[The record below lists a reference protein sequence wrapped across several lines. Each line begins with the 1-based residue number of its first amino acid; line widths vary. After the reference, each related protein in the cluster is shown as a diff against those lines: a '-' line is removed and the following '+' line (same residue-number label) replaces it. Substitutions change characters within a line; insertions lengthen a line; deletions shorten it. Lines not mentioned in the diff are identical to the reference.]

1 MNLGTILGRA
11 VGIGGGISTDA
22 ARQLFGGV
30 LESVLRATSAAAAQ
44 GVLRKAMRQELRSP
58 EGSKKFAAIAGQLQ
72 AACNANDADKAGD
85 ALAAILGEILN
96 D

>member
-11 VGIGGGISTDA
+11 VGIGGGISTGA
-22 ARQLFGGV
+22 AKELFGGV

-44 GVLRKAMRQELRSP
+44 GVLRKAMKQELKKA
-58 EGSKKFAAIAGQLQ
+58 EVGAKFASLGSQFA
-72 AACNANDADKAGD
+72 AACTANDSDKAGD